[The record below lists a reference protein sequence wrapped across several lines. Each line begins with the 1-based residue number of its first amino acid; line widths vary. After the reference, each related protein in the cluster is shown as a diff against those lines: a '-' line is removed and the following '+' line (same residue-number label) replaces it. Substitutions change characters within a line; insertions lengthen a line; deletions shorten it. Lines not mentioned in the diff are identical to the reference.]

1 MYTLALT
8 LLLAVAPCSQAATD
22 EDVVRSTTSAIL
34 EQVNQNRDRLQKD
47 PQVIQQLI
55 NRMLAPYFDFDRM
68 GQLVLGTCWED
79 LDADAQICFIQGY
92 RNLLVERYVYILLS
106 YDNNS
111 IRYEPSREIGDLGYR
126 QLRQIIST
134 QGGAPVSVDYA
145 MEESGGSWKVVDL
158 VIDSVSLVRNYR
170 GMYQSQINLQGLDYF
185 NSNFQGRG
193 NEHIVQ

>member
-68 GQLVLGTCWED
+68 GQLVLGTYWED
-79 LDADAQICFIQGY
+79 LDADAQVCFIQGY
-92 RNLLVERYVYILLS
+92 HNLLVERYVYILLS

-170 GMYQSQINLQGLDYF
+170 GMYQSQINLHGLDYF
-185 NSNFQGRG
+185 NSNFQGSG